1 MSWYN
6 NIKIMEDNV
15 GSFFRNYK
23 HIDYN
28 LLNICLQIYFKAEQE
43 KNKSS
48 EAASKPDSSIK
59 QRIRHETNCQDFE
72 QKRMILAKCIE
83 LLNIT
88 Q

>member
-15 GSFFRNYK
+15 GAFFHCYK
-23 HIDYN
+23 EIDYK
-28 LLNICLQIYFKAEQE
+28 LLEVCLKVYFKAEKE

-48 EAASKPDSSIK
+48 EAASKRDSSVK
-59 QRIRHETNCQDFE
+59 QRIKHETNCQDFE

-83 LLNIT
+83 LLNIVK
-88 Q
+88 